1 MFKPL
6 FGHSAAVAEFVA
18 AFGERVDFGE
28 CQAIGF
34 VDGEG
39 VLSVGFV
46 YHDWNPEAEAIEISA
61 AAISPRWATR
71 GAVRL
76 AFGYPFE
83 QLGCQLVYV
92 RTTPENR
99 AVRRCM
105 SALGGREYEIP
116 RLLGRDRPGLI
127 ITLTV
132 EAWEAWKG
140 HANARTVCTEGP

>member
-1 MFKPL
+1 MRAL
-6 FGHSAAVAEFVA
+6 FGHSEAVASFVA
-18 AFGERVDFGE
+18 AYGERVDFGE

-34 VDGEG
+34 LSPGG
-39 VLSVGFV
+39 VLCAGFV
-46 YHDWNPEAEAIEISA
+46 YHDWQPEAETIEISA
-61 AAISPRWATR
+61 AATSPRWVSR

-116 RLLGRDRPGLI
+116 RLLGRDRSGLL
-127 ITLTV
+127 ITLSV

-140 HANARTVCTEGP
+140 HANARAICT